1 MSNESTKVIEES
13 ASRLVLQFIAH
24 SLMLIL
30 QFPVMIFIW
39 GRLLMSG
46 EILLDKQTETPSEE
60 ERGWFENLEEKIRL
74 LLAKFQEI
82 KRERDNLAAA
92 LDTER
97 GKVLQLERK
106 LKLLSQDREKVK
118 TRIDQLLHRFRGID
132 A

>member
-1 MSNESTKVIEES
+1 
-13 ASRLVLQFIAH
+13 
-24 SLMLIL
+24 
-30 QFPVMIFIW
+30 
-39 GRLLMSG
+39 MSG

-60 ERGWFENLEEKIRL
+60 EQGWFANLAEKIRL
-74 LLAKFQEI
+74 LLAKFQEL
-82 KRERDNLAAA
+82 KKERDNLAAA

-118 TRIDQLLHRFRGID
+118 TRIDQLLHRFRSID